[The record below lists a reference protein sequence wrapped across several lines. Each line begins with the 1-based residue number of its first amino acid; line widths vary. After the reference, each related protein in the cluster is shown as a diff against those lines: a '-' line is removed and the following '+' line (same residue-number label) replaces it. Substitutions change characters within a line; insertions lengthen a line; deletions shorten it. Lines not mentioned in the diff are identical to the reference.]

1 MPATS
6 TPTTS
11 YDLDAL
17 ATQVDLPLLYVDD
30 HLIVVNKPFGLSTI
44 PGNTLVKEEGT
55 EEASSTAP
63 MPPAP
68 SESSTA
74 NTTTPSSSP
83 ALEQDQKQVSAA
95 SMPAA
100 PPQSSNDTS
109 TSSSSSLPAAPPS
122 NSTYTSPP
130 RPQAPK
136 NNKRKRTH
144 QELWMDMLTQDP
156 ATLQQTLNPTADPH
170 LAPTLAS
177 LLAHKSSVP
186 RKRQTFLE
194 WGVRVL
200 KAPPQDMEAL
210 YGRLHQAFEAK
221 EGSRQDSVQTR
232 LLRVFTQVKTVH
244 RLDCET
250 SGALVLARTME
261 AARGLSVQFR
271 EKKVGKRY
279 VALVDGSPLWP
290 QARGEVCLPMRSDRE
305 TRPKQVMDPEGG
317 KKSRTLFRTVA
328 VDATV
333 GTAAAAANAVGTA
346 AAVAGTAAAD
356 TAAAGGKGRTRVELT
371 PLTGRTHQ
379 LRVHMAALGHPILG
393 DSIYSLGDK
402 WVESDMMAF
411 VKPYSTVDDRLE
423 EEEEEE
429 EEEGPKEERGG
440 VVKEVEERTLEMVGT
455 RLHLHAEILSFYHP
469 VSGERLR
476 FVAEAPF

>member
-1 MPATS
+1 MMPAPAATS
-6 TPTTS
+6 TTI
-11 YDLDAL
+11 YDLHAL
-17 ATQVDLPLLYVDD
+17 AAQVDLPLLYVDD
-30 HLIVVNKPFGLSTI
+30 HLIIVNKPFGLSTI

-55 EEASSTAP
+55 EEPSSTPLPPPPSASST
-63 MPPAP
+63 
-68 SESSTA
+68 ECSTA
-74 NTTTPSSSP
+74 NATPSSSTDP
-83 ALEQDQKQVSAA
+83 EGNKKEASAA
-95 SMPAA
+95 SMPPA
-100 PPQSSNDTS
+100 PPQNTLSSP
-109 TSSSSSLPAAPPS
+109 LPAAPPS
-122 NSTYTSPP
+122 TSTTTNPP
-130 RPQAPK
+130 QSQPPPIPN

-156 ATLQQTLNPTADPH
+156 TTLQHALNLSTDPH

-210 YGRLHQAFEAK
+210 YERLHQAFEAK
-221 EGSRQDSVQTR
+221 EGNRQDSVQTR
-232 LLRVFTQVKTVH
+232 LLRVFQQVKTVH

-261 AARGLSVQFR
+261 AARSLSAQFR
-271 EKKVGKRY
+271 EKKIGKRY
-279 VALVDGSPLWP
+279 VALVEGSPLWP
-290 QARGEVCLPMRSDRE
+290 QPKGEVCLPMRSDRE

-317 KKSRTLFRTVA
+317 KESRTLFRTVA
-328 VDATV
+328 VDI
-333 GTAAAAANAVGTA
+333 
-346 AAVAGTAAAD
+346 AGAK
-356 TAAAGGKGRTRVELT
+356 GGGEGRTRVELT

-379 LRVHMAALGHPILG
+379 LRVHMAGLGHPILG
-393 DSIYSLGDK
+393 DSIYSMNDK
-402 WVESDMMAF
+402 LVKSDMMAF

-429 EEEGPKEERGG
+429 EEGPKEEGKEG
-440 VVKEVEERTLEMVGT
+440 EGAVVEVEERKLEMLGS

-469 VSGERLR
+469 ISGERLR
-476 FVAEAPF
+476 FVAQAPF